1 MFEETFDRSVFSA
14 NQLAQLAQL
23 ALTQANT
30 EVIVFPQGFNKL
42 LLHLWFPRCLT
53 NGSAVPTS

>member
-14 NQLAQLAQL
+14 NQLAQL